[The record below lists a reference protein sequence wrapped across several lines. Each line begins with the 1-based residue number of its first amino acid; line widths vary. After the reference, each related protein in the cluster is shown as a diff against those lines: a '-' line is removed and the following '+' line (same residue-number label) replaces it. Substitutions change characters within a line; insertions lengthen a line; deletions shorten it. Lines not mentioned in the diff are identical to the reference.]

1 MNNKDKILTLM
12 GFCRKAGKLTV
23 GTEKVTE
30 LIERNQPCL
39 VILASDISAKTEKE
53 LQFKAKGGNAVII
66 RLTSN
71 LDETARAT
79 GTTAGIF
86 ATTDEGFRKAILQ
99 GGNQI

>member
-1 MNNKDKILTLM
+1 MNNNDKILTLM

-30 LIERNQPCL
+30 LIEKNVPCL
-39 VILASDISAKTEKE
+39 VMLASDISAKTEKE
-53 LQFKAKGGNAVII
+53 LTFKAKGGNAVII
-66 RLTSN
+66 RLQNDLET
-71 LDETARAT
+71 TARAT

-86 ATTDEGFRKAILQ
+86 ATADEGFRKAILQ